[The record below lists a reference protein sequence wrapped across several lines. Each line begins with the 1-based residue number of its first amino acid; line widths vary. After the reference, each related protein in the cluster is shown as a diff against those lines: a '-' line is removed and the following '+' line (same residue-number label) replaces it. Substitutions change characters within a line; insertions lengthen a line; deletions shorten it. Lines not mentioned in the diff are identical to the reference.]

1 MQLIEIS
8 RDALLKPLQS
18 VIGIVERR
26 HTLPILSNVLIE
38 KTQNQLTLMATD
50 LEIQIS
56 TQIPCVDN
64 NQEFSI
70 TVSAKKLQDICRAF
84 DEETTIILDKEDN
97 KVQVKAGKSH
107 FSLQTL
113 PAEDFPKISALAE
126 SQRTIKLSQGSLKKL
141 LDSVQYAMAQQDIR
155 YYLNGLLLID
165 DASNIRV
172 VATDG
177 HRLAL
182 ITHSTGTKPEQETES
197 AKKQEVI
204 LPRKSIIEL
213 IKLLNDSDDEV
224 IIEIGQN
231 QVRFSF
237 SNIIMISKIVE
248 GKFPDYNKVVPIN
261 YQNKVEI
268 NRIQLLHALQRASI
282 LSNEKFS
289 GVRLV
294 LTQNSLRIICSN
306 NEQEEAQEELEIN
319 YEGTPLDI
327 GFNVR
332 YLLDVLNNSHD
343 ENITCSFGDVNS
355 SALITVPSNDN
366 FKYVVM
372 PMRI

>member
-8 RDALLKPLQS
+8 RDAILKPLQS

-38 KTQNQLTLMATD
+38 KSENQLTLMATD

-56 TQIPCVDN
+56 TQIPYENSHED
-64 NQEFSI
+64 FSI

-84 DEETTIILDKEDN
+84 TEDTTIALDKDDN
-97 KVQVKAGKSH
+97 KIRVRAGNSN

-113 PAEDFPKISALAE
+113 PSSDFPKISAIND
-126 SQRTIKLSQGSLKKL
+126 SQRTIKLPQNTLRKL

-165 DASNIRV
+165 DTINIRV

-182 ITHSTGTKPEQETES
+182 ISHALDNDGADTS
-197 AKKQEVI
+197 KKQEVI
-204 LPRKSIIEL
+204 LPRKSVIEL
-213 IKLLNDSDDEV
+213 IKLLNDSEDEV
-224 IIEIGQN
+224 IIDIGLN

-237 SNIIMISKIVE
+237 ANIVMISKIVE

-261 YQNKVEI
+261 YQNSVEI

-306 NEQEEAQEELEIN
+306 NEQEEAQEELEIK

-332 YLLDVLNNSHD
+332 YLLDVLNNFND
-343 ENITCSFGDVNS
+343 ENVICSFGDVNS
-355 SALITVPSNDN
+355 SALITVPGNDD

>member
-38 KTQNQLTLMATD
+38 KVQNELTLMATD

-56 TQIPCVDN
+56 TKIDCKDN
-64 NQEFSI
+64 DNKDNQEFSI

-84 DEETTIILDKEDN
+84 SEEILLTLNKEDT
-97 KVQVKAGKSH
+97 KIQVKAGRSR

-113 PAEDFPKISALAE
+113 PAEDFPKITALNGILN
-126 SQRTIKLSQGSLKKL
+126 TIKIPQNTFKML
-141 LDSVQYAMAQQDIR
+141 LDRVQYAMAQQDIR
-155 YYLNGLLLID
+155 YYLNGLLLITEPGF
-165 DASNIRV
+165 IKV

-182 ITHSTGTKPEQETES
+182 IMHSIALQSEES
-197 AKKQEVI
+197 KGQEVI
-204 LPRKSIIEL
+204 LPRKSVIEL
-213 IKLLNDSDDEV
+213 IKLLNDSDEEV
-224 IIEIGQN
+224 TIDIGQN
-231 QVRFSF
+231 QVKFAF
-237 SNIIMISKIVE
+237 SNTVMISKIVE
-248 GKFPDYNKVVPIN
+248 GKFPDYNKVVPTN
-261 YQNKVEI
+261 HQNNIVI
-268 NRIQLLHALQRASI
+268 NRIQILHALQRASI

-294 LTQNSLRIICSN
+294 LTQNTLRIICSN
-306 NEQEEAQEELEIN
+306 NEQEEAQEELEIY
-319 YEGTPLDI
+319 YEGMPLDI

-332 YLLDVLNNSHD
+332 YLLDVLNNLDD
-343 ENITCSFGDVNS
+343 EEIICSFGDVNS
-355 SALITVPSNDN
+355 SALITSPNNDN